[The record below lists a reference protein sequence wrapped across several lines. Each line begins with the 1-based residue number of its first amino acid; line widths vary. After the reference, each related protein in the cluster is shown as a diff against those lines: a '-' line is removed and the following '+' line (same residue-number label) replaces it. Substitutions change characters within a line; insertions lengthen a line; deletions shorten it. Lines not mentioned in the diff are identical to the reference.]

1 MPKLSVFIFLIFISP
16 LYKVFSQDLFSS
28 ENSKQ
33 FSEYLLKSGQFEIAS
48 KELERLV
55 FLDPQNDSLKLN
67 LIKSYRLSKKI
78 DLGILRTQQMYSE
91 IYNLPYP
98 MAIEYSKLLMEKRD
112 WEASESFWKESKNI
126 NNDDKLLLSATLAIF
141 DNSFKIAKTKL
152 DKIEKKDNPLVAEY
166 MELLEKGQKQNLKS
180 PALAGILSTV
190 LPGSGK
196 FYSKNWKDG
205 LISFVFISALSFNSY
220 RNFNKHGVNNYRGW
234 LNSGLATGFYLGN
247 IYGSVKSTKDFNKKK
262 INILQHEASNYFNS
276 YY

>member
-1 MPKLSVFIFLIFISP
+1 MVKISILILLISFSP
-16 LYKVFSQDLFSS
+16 FYKVFSQDLFSI

-33 FSEYLLKSGQFEIAS
+33 FSEYLLKSGQFELAS

-55 FLDPQNDSLKLN
+55 FLEPNNDSLKLN

-78 DLGILRTQQMYSE
+78 DLAISRTQQMYNE

-112 WEASESFWKESKNI
+112 WKASESFFNESKNI
-126 NNDDKLLLSATLAIF
+126 SSDNKLLLGASVAIF
-141 DNSFKIAKTKL
+141 DNSFKKAGTKL
-152 DKIEKKDNPLVAEY
+152 DKLERKDNPLALEY
-166 MELLEKGQKQNLKS
+166 VEIIKKGQKQELKS
-180 PALAGILSTV
+180 PALAGILSTL

-234 LNSGLATGFYLGN
+234 LNGGIATGFYLGN
-247 IYGSVKSTKDFNKKK
+247 IYGSVKSAKDYNKKK
-262 INILQHEASNYFNS
+262 INILQHEASNYFNT

>member
-1 MPKLSVFIFLIFISP
+1 
-16 LYKVFSQDLFSS
+16 
-28 ENSKQ
+28 
-33 FSEYLLKSGQFEIAS
+33 
-48 KELERLV
+48 
-55 FLDPQNDSLKLN
+55 
-67 LIKSYRLSKKI
+67 
-78 DLGILRTQQMYSE
+78 
-91 IYNLPYP
+91 
-98 MAIEYSKLLMEKRD
+98 
-112 WEASESFWKESKNI
+112 
-126 NNDDKLLLSATLAIF
+126 
-141 DNSFKIAKTKL
+141 
-152 DKIEKKDNPLVAEY
+152 

>member
-1 MPKLSVFIFLIFISP
+1 MVKISILILLISFSP
-16 LYKVFSQDLFSS
+16 FYKVFSQDLFSV

-33 FSEYLLKSGQFEIAS
+33 FSEYLLKSGQFELAS

-55 FLDPQNDSLKLN
+55 FLEPNNDSLKLN

-78 DLGILRTQQMYSE
+78 DLAISRTQQMYNE

-98 MAIEYSKLLMEKRD
+98 MAIEYAKLLMEKRD
-112 WEASESFWKESKNI
+112 WKASESFFNESKNI
-126 NNDDKLLLSATLAIF
+126 SSDNKLLLGASVAIF
-141 DNSFKIAKTKL
+141 DNSFKTAGTKL
-152 DKIEKKDNPLVAEY
+152 DKLEKKDNPLALEY
-166 MELLEKGQKQNLKS
+166 VEIIKKGQKQGLKS
-180 PALAGILSTV
+180 PALAGILSTL

-234 LNSGLATGFYLGN
+234 LNGGIATGFYLGN
-247 IYGSVKSTKDFNKKK
+247 IYGSVKSAKDYNKKK
-262 INILQHEASNYFNS
+262 INILQHEASNYFNTH
-276 YY
+276 Y

>member
-1 MPKLSVFIFLIFISP
+1 MVKFSIFFVLISISSFNT
-16 LYKVFSQDLFSS
+16 VFSQDLFSI

-33 FSEYLLKSGQFEIAS
+33 FSEYLLKSGQFELAS

-55 FLDPQNDSLKLN
+55 FLEPKNDSLKLN

-78 DLGILRTQQMYSE
+78 DLAISRTQQMYAE
-91 IYNLPYP
+91 INNLPYP

-112 WEASESFWKESKNI
+112 WKGSENFWNESKNI
-126 NNDDKLLLSATLAIF
+126 SNDNKLLLGATVAIF

-152 DKIEKKDNPLVAEY
+152 DKMEKKDNPLAIEY
-166 MELLEKGQKQNLKS
+166 MEILNKGQKQNLKS
-180 PALAGILSTV
+180 PGLAGILSTL

-234 LNSGLATGFYLGN
+234 LNGVIATGFYLGN
-247 IYGSVKSTKDFNKKK
+247 IYGSVKSAKDYNKKK
-262 INILQHEASNYFNS
+262 INILQHEASNYFNA